1 MIIETII
8 STIDKNGKVNFAPF
22 GIKKE
27 KKKIFISPYIPSKTL
42 DNLKLTKCAV
52 INYTNDSRFFVNC
65 IVGEKNFEKKKCKM
79 IKNFFLDKCQSYD
92 EVLVEEIIDH
102 EERPTF
108 VCKVIYSAN
117 RERFDGHNR
126 AKSSLIEAC
135 ILASRVNLIENE
147 KIINELDYLSISI
160 DKTAGDEE
168 KKSWAKIYKYIK
180 NKMLKPN
187 A

>member
-1 MIIETII
+1 MIIETIV

-79 IKNFFLDKCQSYD
+79 IKNFFLNKCQSYD

-102 EERPTF
+102 QERPTF

-168 KKSWAKIYKYIK
+168 KKSWVKINKYIK
-180 NKMLKPN
+180 NKMLKSN